1 MKIRFCI
8 AFASAF
14 FCTSSAFAANYCV
27 EDMATGSYERFVPTK
42 KYKQTNE
49 PLSQYLQLY
58 SVTAK
63 LDWAELIFTDSNGKS
78 YTVTRL
84 NSGDDYNGWDAI
96 YELEDNWL
104 YVGGAQYNHAVH
116 LKLNAQQQWQADKII
131 RLKENESVG
140 ERLGRFAL
148 GMDAEQIKRDNLTA
162 ITRVD
167 GYAVYSEALRK
178 LFYPASSMEFKNDD
192 LVKFGGGQAKT
203 YVGDIPRL
211 KTAFFKSN
219 DGQLYSYQNEEF
231 KSVSNGKVEPYF
243 VGGERL
249 EAGLI
254 HDVPELN
261 RSFYAIRAAIY
272 EITEQRNGYEL
283 KKITLPRDVSELLFT
298 RFIPTPDNQDIAII
312 TRDDIFLLSNLE
324 GIFPRSIPNK
334 QINTTGSDV
343 LPALIP
349 ELQGILFSTG
359 GVYVAGDKAE
369 YFHLLKKCS
378 KANRTP

>member
-1 MKIRFCI
+1 M
-8 AFASAF
+8 
-14 FCTSSAFAANYCV
+14 
-27 EDMATGSYERFVPTK
+27 
-42 KYKQTNE
+42 
-49 PLSQYLQLY
+49 SQYLQLY

-63 LDWAELIFTDSNGKS
+63 LDRAELIFTDSNGKS

-116 LKLNAQQQWQADKII
+116 LKQNAQQQWQADKII
-131 RLKENESVG
+131 RLKENESMG
-140 ERLGRFAL
+140 EQLGRLAL

-162 ITRVD
+162 ITQVN
-167 GYAVYSEALRK
+167 GHAVYSEALRK
-178 LFYPASSMEFKNDD
+178 LFYPASSMEFKNGN

-203 YVGDIPRL
+203 YVGDVRRL

-219 DGQLYSYQNEEF
+219 NDQLYSYQNEEF
-231 KSVSNGKVEPYF
+231 KPVSNGKVEPYF

-254 HDVPELN
+254 HDVPELK
-261 RSFYAIRAAIY
+261 RSFYAVRAAIY
-272 EITEQRNGYEL
+272 EIIEQRNGYEL

-298 RFIPTPDNQDIAII
+298 HFIPTPDNQDIAII
-312 TRDDIFLLSNLE
+312 TRGDIFLLSSLE

-334 QINTTGSDV
+334 QINTPGGDV

-359 GVYVAGDKAE
+359 GVYITEDKTE

-378 KANRTP
+378 KDNRTP